1 MIDLFKILVL
11 YLLFKPGYVRF
22 LTIKLPLS
30 LFNLLL
36 RLGYLTQ
43 MPLNDLY
50 SILAYLCIICD
61 AGKSTRLE
69 TIILGTNIAQAR
81 GESPTA
87 DKLLILMT
95 EYTCIGQCGRVYR
108 EMRHQA
114 HVVQLAYL
122 TFGFELHNL
131 IVDSLLLSLHQ
142 GKPSSQLF
150 PLIHSPALKLLVQ
163 HVFKPAVFRS
173 NLLSDTQRR
182 LGLLFCFT
190 SGVDI

>member
-50 SILAYLCIICD
+50 SILANLCIFCD

-69 TIILGTNIAQAR
+69 TIILGTNIA
-81 GESPTA
+81 
-87 DKLLILMT
+87 
-95 EYTCIGQCGRVYR
+95 
-108 EMRHQA
+108 
-114 HVVQLAYL
+114 
-122 TFGFELHNL
+122 
-131 IVDSLLLSLHQ
+131 
-142 GKPSSQLF
+142 
-150 PLIHSPALKLLVQ
+150 
-163 HVFKPAVFRS
+163 
-173 NLLSDTQRR
+173 
-182 LGLLFCFT
+182 
-190 SGVDI
+190 